1 MKPREFDNIAI
12 VLTSPFMIFMQAMA
26 RILKKEYGSKI
37 HLYCHGP
44 DYVDYFQKQNTD
56 GTFDT
61 IQDYWLFHKHFR
73 DKDWPDAPAIYAKS
87 RGYEKKYNMTVAQMA
102 MGSTFWGYQFALAGY
117 FVPRLPVNVETNYE
131 QMLHLYNLNFDF
143 WEKEFKEKNI
153 TLVLGGA
160 SVPNEVM
167 IAAEAHGIPMRA
179 ATVSRFGNLHYW
191 ARNRYFGTPDIA
203 RVYPTIENPDPTV
216 AEKLNSYLLYHI
228 GSTQFLEDNTSIVR
242 LLRNMFWF
250 TAEFVYK
257 QFKTKSRNRNLYYWE
272 MIGSYLR
279 IRRAFQRFLKLPMSQ
294 PEDLEN
300 ESYVFFPLQ
309 VEPESSMGMMS
320 PEFFTQQFAVAMVA
334 RDLPA
339 GTKLVI
345 KEHYVACGRRP
356 PKFFQQMLD
365 LKNLKLADPRRQG
378 LEYIKNAKAV
388 VTFSGTP
395 GFEAAIM
402 GIPVVTFCRHNLY
415 NIIPHVNVVED
426 PAELT
431 GMMKRI
437 FEEPFDVEK
446 AKRDGARFLEAV
458 IRTSHDLRKFNQ
470 VDGHSFD
477 QESVR
482 DSINALIESFDDPQP
497 VKLSKAG

>member
-1 MKPREFDNIAI
+1 MKPKELESIAI
-12 VLTSPFMIFMQAMA
+12 VLTSPFMIFMHAMG
-26 RILKKEYGSKI
+26 RELKKKYGSRI

-44 DYVDYFQKQNTD
+44 DYVEYFNKQNTD

-61 IQDYWLFHKHFR
+61 IQDYWLFHSHFR
-73 DKDWPDAPAIYAKS
+73 DKEWPEREAIYAKS
-87 RGYEKKYNMTVAQMA
+87 RGYERKYGKTIAEMA

-117 FVPRLPVNVETNYE
+117 YVPRLPVNVETNYE
-131 QMLHLYNLNFDF
+131 QMLHLYNLNFEF
-143 WEKEFKEKNI
+143 WEQEIKDKGI

-160 SVPNEVM
+160 SIPNEVM
-167 IAAEAHGIPMRA
+167 FIAEAHGIPIRA

-191 ARNRYFGTPDIA
+191 ARDRFFGTPDVA
-203 RVYPTIENPDPTV
+203 KVYPTIQNPDPTV
-216 AEKLNSYLLYHI
+216 GEKLNSYLLYHI

-242 LLRNMFWF
+242 LLRNIFWF

-257 QFKTKSRNRNLYYWE
+257 QFRTKARNRNLYYWE
-272 MIGSYLR
+272 MIDSYLR
-279 IRRAFQRFLKLPMSQ
+279 IRRAFQRFLRFPLVQ
-294 PEDLEN
+294 PEDLKNEN
-300 ESYVFFPLQ
+300 YVFFPLQ

-320 PEFFTQQFAVAMVA
+320 PEFFTQQFAVAMVG

-339 GTKLVI
+339 GTKIVV

-356 PKFFQQMLD
+356 PKFFNQLQDM
-365 LKNLKLADPRRQG
+365 KNLMFADPRRQG
-378 LEYIKNAKAV
+378 LEYIRNAKAV

-415 NIIPHVNVVED
+415 NIIPHVNVVKD
-426 PAELT
+426 PADLT
-431 GMMKRI
+431 GIMKRI

-458 IRTSHDLRKFNQ
+458 IKTSHDLRDFNQ
-470 VDGHSFD
+470 VEGHKFKS
-477 QESVR
+477 EAVR
-482 DSINALIESFDDPQP
+482 DALQALIESFDDEPA
-497 VKLSKAG
+497 KLSKAG